1 VEVYIIEIVFFFEGK
16 LKRTLFRYGR
26 IKKANILWQNNK
38 GLLLTKDEEWGPHR
52 ASGTRKRAEPW
63 CLWQKWLVEL

>member
-1 VEVYIIEIVFFFEGK
+1 VEVYIIEIVFFFFEGK

-38 GLLLTKDEEWGPHR
+38 GLLLTKDEEWVPTGLQGPER
-52 ASGTRKRAEPW
+52 GLNLGAYGRNGW
-63 CLWQKWLVEL
+63 